1 MACRL
6 PQTPLTPNP
15 FLFKEQFLSL
25 NCELLKPRNQVSC
38 LHFYPQGQAS
48 NTYLDEWGIDTRV
61 CPFITQGK
69 GGSWPQVCAGLLS
82 VATSGSNAAPG
93 ADAHPGAVFARCPE
107 VSLGPLWAGLE
118 PWLSVL
124 LAHLGLRP
132 QLQRVLPGVLMA
144 PTSGPWQVSRL
155 LATHRSLGPQRA
167 AHKGAGESILT
178 RETLNPGRERQST
191 HPTHWGMTTR
201 HPLHGDP
208 EGGPGIQ
215 TDAHSRKLLSTA
227 PSTGFSSFPGTPPK
241 SLSRALLWGIKH

>member
-82 VATSGSNAAPG
+82 VATFGSHIPVATSGNNAAPG
-93 ADAHPGAVFARCPE
+93 ADAHPGAVFARRPE

-118 PWLSVL
+118 PWLSML

-132 QLQRVLPGVLMA
+132 ELQ
-144 PTSGPWQVSRL
+144 
-155 LATHRSLGPQRA
+155 
-167 AHKGAGESILT
+167 
-178 RETLNPGRERQST
+178 
-191 HPTHWGMTTR
+191 
-201 HPLHGDP
+201 
-208 EGGPGIQ
+208 
-215 TDAHSRKLLSTA
+215 
-227 PSTGFSSFPGTPPK
+227 
-241 SLSRALLWGIKH
+241 